1 MRGASLEGFLLANR
15 DAEVAMGRAEQAD
28 PWAGSP
34 FEWLLRLPS
43 RRRGKAG
50 EVLAEAWLR
59 RLGYKVERPL
69 DSSHDRIVEGR
80 KVEIKFST
88 LWESGDYVF
97 QQLRDQEY
105 ELALLLGVSPAVAH
119 GWIVTKS
126 QALEHSVSQHGG
138 ARGSDTKW
146 IRFRANAVPAWLDEH
161 GGHLDRLEG
170 ALAGVFGNDEIA
182 AR

>member
-1 MRGASLEGFLLANR
+1 MRGASLEGFLLAKR
-15 DAEVAMGRAEQAD
+15 DAEVAMGRAEQTG
-28 PWAGSP
+28 PWAGSS

-59 RLGYKVERPL
+59 RLGYKVERPV
-69 DSSHDRIVEGR
+69 DGSHDPIVEGR

-97 QQLRDQEY
+97 QQLRDQDY
-105 ELALLLGVSPAVAH
+105 ELALLLGVSPAMGH

-126 QALEHSVSQHGG
+126 QALEHSLSQHGG

-146 IRFRANAVPAWLDEH
+146 IRFRANAAPAWLGEH

-170 ALAGVFGNDEIA
+170 ALERVFDKDTYAG
-182 AR
+182 